1 MSGPRLVFLGT
12 PGTACPFLES
22 LVSAGFE
29 VAGVVA
35 QPDRPVGRGMKMCC
49 PPVKNS
55 ALALDLPVFQPSS
68 GAELREAVAA
78 LKPDLGVVV
87 AYGRLIRND
96 VLGLPPL
103 GFINLHFSLLPKYRG
118 AAPVQWS
125 LINGEKE
132 TGVTVFRLDEGMDTG
147 PVAASLRTPVDPA
160 EDAPALFGRLTEL
173 GRGLLVSSVREIAEG
188 RASFTPQSG
197 EPSHAPKIRPA
208 LSFLSP
214 SMTPAAAFDLF
225 RGLACGP
232 RARFVTPG
240 GLTVQILKASLRP
253 PTGDTMRHGVPGGA
267 GAPGTVDAVEPGK
280 GFFVRFTGGSLFLEE
295 LKPEGRG
302 PVGAA
307 AFLNGARLGPGD
319 ALIVPPAG
327 NEGPKK

>member
-1 MSGPRLVFLGT
+1 MSGPRLAFLGT

-29 VAGVVA
+29 IAGVIA

-78 LKPDLGVVV
+78 LEPDLGVVV
-87 AYGRLIRND
+87 AYGRLIKKE
-96 VLGLPPL
+96 VLSLPPL

-118 AAPVQWS
+118 AAPVQWA
-125 LINGEKE
+125 LINGETE

-147 PVAASLRTPVDPA
+147 PVVASVRAPLDPA
-160 EDAPALFGRLTEL
+160 EDSPALFGRLTEL
-173 GRGLLVSSVREIAEG
+173 GRTLLVSSVREIAEG

-214 SMTPAAAFDLF
+214 SMTPGAAFNLF

-232 RARFVTPG
+232 RARFRTPSG
-240 GLTVQILKASLRP
+240 TTVQVLKASMRP
-253 PTGDTMRHGVPGGA
+253 ATPGAADGA
-267 GAPGTVDAVEPGK
+267 AGTVGAVEHGK

-302 PVGAA
+302 PIGAA
-307 AFLNGARLGPGD
+307 DFLNGARLGPGD
-319 ALIVPPAG
+319 ALMVPQADG
-327 NEGPKK
+327 GEGPQK

>member
-29 VAGVVA
+29 VAGVIA

-55 ALALDLPVFQPSS
+55 ALALNLPVFQPAS

-87 AYGRLIRND
+87 AYGRLIKKE
-96 VLGLPPL
+96 VLSLPPL
-103 GFINLHFSLLPKYRG
+103 GFINLHFSLLPRYRG

-125 LINGEKE
+125 LINGETE

-147 PVAASLRTPVDPA
+147 PVVASVRTPVDPA
-160 EDAPALFGRLTEL
+160 EDAPALFARLTEL
-173 GRGLLVSSVREIAEG
+173 GRALLVSSVREIGAG

-232 RARFVTPG
+232 RARFATPAG
-240 GLTVQILKASLRP
+240 MTVQVLKASLRP
-253 PTGDTMRHGVPGGA
+253 PTVDTIPHGVHGAGVPG
-267 GAPGTVDAVEPGK
+267 TVGHVEPGR

-307 AFLNGARLGPGD
+307 DFLNGARLVPGD
-319 ALIVPPAG
+319 ALIVPPTAG
-327 NEGPKK
+327 GEGPHK

>member
-29 VAGVVA
+29 VAGVIA

-55 ALALDLPVFQPSS
+55 ALALDLPVFQPAS

-78 LKPDLGVVV
+78 LRPDLGVVV
-87 AYGRLIRND
+87 AYGRLIKKE
-96 VLGLPPL
+96 VLALPPL

-125 LINGEKE
+125 LINGEAE

-147 PVAASLRTPVDPA
+147 PVVASVRTPVDPA
-160 EDAPALFGRLTEL
+160 EDSPALFARLTEL
-173 GRGLLVSSVREIAEG
+173 GRELLVSSVRDIASG
-188 RASFTPQSG
+188 RAAFEPQSG
-197 EPSHAPKIRPA
+197 EPSHAPKIRPS

-232 RARFVTPG
+232 RARFLTPAG
-240 GLTVQILKASLRP
+240 TTVQVLKASLRP
-253 PTGDTMRHGVPGGA
+253 EPDDRSP
-267 GAPGTVDAVEPGK
+267 GAPGTVGPVEPGR

-307 AFLNGARLGPGD
+307 DFLNGARLGRGD
-319 ALIVPPAG
+319 ALIARPPAG
-327 NEGPKK
+327 NEGPHK